1 MIRWFFIFFAFL
13 NAFEVEFTKIYSQYV
28 IPNKDAILINT
39 KKNLTFPYQFT
50 KTKNGYI
57 LFGDIDEIEMWI
69 NNSFYPPK
77 DSKIKN
83 IKIAT
88 IDYDKIFYYI
98 IKKTK
103 KEFKNCK
110 IKKIKFLTPSKFEI
124 VTKPTTLNIK
134 YKITL
139 DCNVSHETKEVK

>member
-1 MIRWFFIFFAFL
+1 MKWILMFFTLL
-13 NAFEVEFTKIYSQYV
+13 NAFEVEFTKIYSKSI
-28 IPNKDAILINT
+28 IPNQDALLIKT
-39 KKNLTFPYQFT
+39 KKNLTFPYKFT
-50 KTKNGYI
+50 KTHNGYI

-77 DSKIKN
+77 DAIIKN

-98 IKKTK
+98 INKTK

-110 IKKIKFLTPSKFEI
+110 IKKIKFLTPNKFQI
-124 VTKPTTLNIK
+124 VTKPTTITVK
-134 YKITL
+134 YKIIL

>member
-1 MIRWFFIFFAFL
+1 MRWILIFFTLL
-13 NAFEVEFTKIYSQYV
+13 NAFEVEFTKIYSKYI
-28 IPNKDAILINT
+28 IPNQDAILINT
-39 KKNLTFPYQFT
+39 KKSLTFPYQFT
-50 KTKNGYI
+50 KVNEGYI

-77 DSKIKN
+77 NSTIKN

-103 KEFKNCK
+103 KEFKHCK
-110 IKKIKFLTPSKFEI
+110 IKKITFLTPNKFQI
-124 VTKPTTLNIK
+124 VIKPKKIIVK
-134 YKITL
+134 YKIIL
-139 DCNVSHETKEVK
+139 DCNDSRETKEIK